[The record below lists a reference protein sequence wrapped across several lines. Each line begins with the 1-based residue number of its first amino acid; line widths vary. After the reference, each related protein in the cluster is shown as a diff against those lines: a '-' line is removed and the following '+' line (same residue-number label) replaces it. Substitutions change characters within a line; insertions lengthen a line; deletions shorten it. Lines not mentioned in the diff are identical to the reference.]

1 MRSVNLAYTILSCS
15 SEDPSYPIASIQS
28 STIRSNGWQSAPNTR
43 FPVEFVVDLGSKCDL
58 ETLQF
63 VSHQSKIPQR
73 VDLFFGESPMKFRT
87 LGSFQFSDNSQTR
100 YSAREL
106 KSANLQ
112 RVSARYLRV
121 SIASCHRN
129 VNNPGNQVGLVS
141 FKVIGRGEQAKPAAE
156 ARQPKLS
163 HAQLD
168 ANFDSR
174 VARLEQQKREAV
186 AAEEFTLAG
195 QLKKEI
201 DTLKG
206 QRDRL
211 LQLQRAKQ
219 EAIAVEDFV
228 AANDYKVQIERL
240 LGGET
245 ERAQSP
251 PSPPPEPKPKVKP
264 RPPLPPVGDDPEP
277 PPPRPPPKQ
286 KAASRRA
293 IPADLEPP
301 APSGNGADL
310 SEERAIRPRI
320 PSSSDEE
327 DNPILKINDLAG
339 SITAHPDED
348 VPESDEVPDELKPSD
363 RQEATPLINLF
374 GEDDVRRFF
383 SKSWTLRLQGIK
395 RLTQRISDLASDYSA
410 AFQTFCFVA
419 RHRIQE
425 NQKQVVIAAL
435 NGVREIAETHQIE
448 PPELT
453 RGIAH
458 FLATATAKIGGSQQ
472 NVSDAVCD
480 FLIWLSQRK
489 ALDVVLPI
497 VMTPSNNAAQWK
509 AALARINTLHDI
521 VLLHGINTEPG
532 LGVLEVMTFVTPS
545 LESAKVEVR
554 TAVCELIVSLERM
567 VGNGIMRF
575 LEKLPT
581 RTKREVQKAIEQ
593 HRDE

>member
-1 MRSVNLAYTILSCS
+1 
-15 SEDPSYPIASIQS
+15 
-28 STIRSNGWQSAPNTR
+28 
-43 FPVEFVVDLGSKCDL
+43 L

-73 VDLFFGESPMKFRT
+73 VDLFFGESSTKFRT
-87 LGSFQFSDNSQTR
+87 LGSFQFSDNSQSR

-121 SIASCHRN
+121 SIANCHRN
-129 VNNPGNQVGLVS
+129 VNNPANQVGLVS
-141 FKVIGRGEQAKPAAE
+141 FKVLGRGEQAPL
-156 ARQPKLS
+156 PPPPPPPP
-163 HAQLD
+163 D
-168 ANFDSR
+168 ADLDSR
-174 VARLEQQKREAV
+174 VARLEQRKREAV

-195 QLKKEI
+195 QLKREI
-201 DTLKG
+201 DALKA

-219 EAIAVEDFV
+219 DAITMEDFV

-240 LGGET
+240 LAGET
-245 ERAQSP
+245 KSP
-251 PSPPPEPKPKVKP
+251 PPPEPTPKQ
-264 RPPLPPVGDDPEP
+264 R
-277 PPPRPPPKQ
+277 PPPRPSADNSQEPPPPKQ
-286 KAASRRA
+286 KVVSR
-293 IPADLEPP
+293 PAELEPP

-310 SEERAIRPRI
+310 SEERAIRPRAA
-320 PSSSDEE
+320 SSSDEE

-348 VPESDEVPDELKPSD
+348 VPDSDEVPDELKLSD

-374 GEDDVRRFF
+374 GEDLIRRFF
-383 SKSWTLRLQGIK
+383 SKSWNLRLQGVK
-395 RLTQRISDLASDYSA
+395 RLTERISGLASDYST
-410 AFQTFCFVA
+410 AFHTFCFIA

-453 RGIAH
+453 RAIAH
-458 FLATATAKIGGSQQ
+458 FLAMATAKIGGSQQ

-480 FLIWLSQRK
+480 FLIWLSQRR

-497 VMTPSNNAAQWK
+497 VMTPSKNAAQWK
-509 AALARINTLHDI
+509 ATLARINTLHDI
-521 VLLHGINTEPG
+521 VLLHGIDTEPG